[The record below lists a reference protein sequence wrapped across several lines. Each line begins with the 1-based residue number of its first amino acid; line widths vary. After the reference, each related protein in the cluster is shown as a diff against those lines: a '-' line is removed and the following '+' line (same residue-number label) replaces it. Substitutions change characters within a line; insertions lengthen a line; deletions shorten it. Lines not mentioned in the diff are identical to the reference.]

1 MRVAASKSESDRSFY
16 LRAKQI
22 ARRARATLSQITRGT
37 SRSGP
42 RRKLRWDETTYER
55 TVNEATSEGIA
66 DEGETG
72 EIRRDELVS

>member
-22 ARRARATLSQITRGT
+22 ARRSPGDVVADNAWHFSI
-37 SRSGP
+37 GP
-42 RRKLRWDETTYER
+42 KKKAQMDETTYES